1 MKSIVKLT
9 LACNLRGKIYLC
21 VAFHAT
27 TISFVKACT
36 HTTNDNLHVTFHA
49 RIVCFIKACTT
60 NRNHRNIQMCQD

>member
-9 LACNLRGKIYLC
+9 FACNLRGKINLC

-36 HTTNDNLHVTFHA
+36 TKEMIIYMSHSMLE
-49 RIVCFIKACTT
+49 
-60 NRNHRNIQMCQD
+60 